1 MHAWR
6 NVIGSATV
14 SVGALAVLAEL
25 GGVAVDVLALIV
37 LAVALG
43 VLARSAIRLA
53 GEPPR
58 RDVPPPPGRG

>member
-1 MHAWR
+1 MHPWR

-14 SVGALAVLAEL
+14 SVLALAVLAEL
-25 GGVAVDVLALIV
+25 RSSAVDIPAVVV
-37 LAVALG
+37 LAVALA
-43 VLARSAIRLA
+43 VLTRSAIRLA

>member
-6 NVIGSATV
+6 TVIGSVAV
-14 SVGALAVLAEL
+14 SLLALAALAEL
-25 GGVAVDVLALIV
+25 GAVAVVIPAVAV
-37 LAVALG
+37 LAVALA

>member
-6 NVIGSATV
+6 TVIGSAAV
-14 SVGALAVLAEL
+14 SVAALVVLAGP
-25 GGVAVDVLALIV
+25 GGIAIVIPALVV
-37 LAVALG
+37 LAVALA

-58 RDVPPPPGRG
+58 REAPPPGRG

>member
-6 NVIGSATV
+6 TVIGSVGV
-14 SVGALAVLAEL
+14 SVVALAVLAEL
-25 GGVAVDVLALIV
+25 GAIAVVIPAVVV
-37 LAVALG
+37 LAVALA

-53 GEPPR
+53 GEPR

>member
-6 NVIGSATV
+6 TVIGSAAV
-14 SVGALAVLAEL
+14 SVVALVVLADPSGTGVAIPAVAVLVVALA
-25 GGVAVDVLALIV
+25 
-37 LAVALG
+37 

-58 RDVPPPPGRG
+58 RDVQPPPGRG